1 MGVFA
6 RNFVELL
13 VLALWALILGR
24 VVVSWVDPIGR
35 NNVSRQVITLSEP
48 FLAPIRRIL
57 PSTGMFDLSP
67 VILFVVLAMILQVL
81 R

>member
-35 NNVSRQVITLSEP
+35 NSVSRQVITLSEP

-57 PSTGMFDLSP
+57 PPTGMFDLSP
-67 VILFVVLAMILQVL
+67 VILFVVLAMVLQVL